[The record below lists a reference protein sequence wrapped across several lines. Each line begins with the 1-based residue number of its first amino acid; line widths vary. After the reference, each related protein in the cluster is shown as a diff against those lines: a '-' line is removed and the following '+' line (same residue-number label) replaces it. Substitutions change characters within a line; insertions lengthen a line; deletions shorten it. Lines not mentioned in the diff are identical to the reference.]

1 MVLVG
6 CGLPFGFSLFG
17 VNGVEVDVISS
28 FMGVTVRRI
37 SSDSELHAINN
48 EINTN
53 EQIFMFI
60 L

>member
-1 MVLVG
+1 
-6 CGLPFGFSLFG
+6 
-17 VNGVEVDVISS
+17 VISS
-28 FMGVTVRRI
+28 FMGETVRRI

-48 EINTN
+48 EISTN